1 MDIIIKLIPD
11 IMVVAVVL
19 ICIFAGKRHGFM
31 RTVIELVGYIAVVL
45 LSVAIAN
52 YASGA
57 IYNNFVGKS
66 VTVKTEAAI
75 AENGS
80 DVASSV
86 DKIFEDMPAFVLN
99 TLDACG
105 ITKNNVKDKVSGAVT
120 SGASAAGAAV
130 TEALRSPI
138 TSVIAVLLSITL
150 FVIGTVLVKVL
161 AKLCNGIVN
170 KIPIVGKA
178 NSVLGAIAGALK
190 GLVIACILV
199 WIIAMML
206 PFFSKGI
213 FGITSETV
221 ENSYIFGIINNYNP
235 LV

>member
-1 MDIIIKLIPD
+1 MNILVKLIPD
-11 IMVVAVVL
+11 IMVIAVVL
-19 ICIFAGKRHGFM
+19 ICILTGRRHGFM
-31 RTVIELVGYIAVVL
+31 RTVIELVGYIAVVM
-45 LSVAIAN
+45 LSIAIAN

-57 IYNNFVGKS
+57 IYNNFVSKS

-80 DVASSV
+80 DVTSSV
-86 DKIFEDMPAFVLN
+86 DKLFEDMPAFVLN

-105 ITKNNVKDKVSGAVT
+105 ITKDNVKGKISGAVT
-120 SGASAAGAAV
+120 NGASAAGAAV
-130 TEALRSPI
+130 SEALRSPI

-150 FVIGTVLVKVL
+150 FIIGMVLVKLL

-178 NSVLGAIAGALK
+178 NSVLGAIVGAFK
-190 GLVIACILV
+190 GVVIVCILV

-213 FGITSETV
+213 LGITSETV
-221 ENSYIFGIINNYNP
+221 ENSYIFSIINNYNP